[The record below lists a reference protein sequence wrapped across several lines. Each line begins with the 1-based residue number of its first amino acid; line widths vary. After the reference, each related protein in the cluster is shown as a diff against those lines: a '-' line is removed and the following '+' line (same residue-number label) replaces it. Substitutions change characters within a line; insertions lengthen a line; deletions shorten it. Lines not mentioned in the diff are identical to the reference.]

1 MTTEKKIFR
10 PNRTITPL
18 SDELKTRYKIQST
31 GERNKYV
38 RMLLSGL
45 GGQGKTTIIG
55 TASRRVLINEVEN
68 KMVTTRTDSNMVE
81 K

>member
-1 MTTEKKIFR
+1 MTTEKKIFK

-18 SDELKTRYKIQST
+18 SEELKTRYKIQST

-55 TASRRVLINEVEN
+55 TASRRLLINEVETMPN
-68 KMVTTRTDSNMVE
+68 SNVLLL
-81 K
+81 